1 MAEKYDVLARKSAPL
16 SSALGTGMP
25 VIPTRKDGSPDYM
38 AGYMAYKEP
47 QLKKTESLLK
57 EQGEFEG
64 LQREEEVRQ
73 KGVLAT
79 GKAANLRK
87 LKSDIEESQTAK
99 DLTTLEDQY
108 MHAAFVPTQATMG
121 EMAALFSLFGV
132 TGMLIGA
139 GGKGN
144 AQAAMSAMSGMMKG
158 YREGNEDLYKREKA
172 TFDENLKVMGQRK
185 EVLSKRLEQIAKLAT
200 MDKEAADQDLD
211 ALLAEQG
218 ADFYKKYKDKF
229 GLAKLIE
236 LDKEVNKTYDKKY
249 DFVVKEDE
257 RVREEARRRE
267 EKLADEARRK
277 QDKIEAEQRALQDKE
292 ALARYAFNLKGGAGG
307 VGGGGAAVGMSPK
320 ELFENSAIAIANYAQ
335 KPPALRDPQR
345 NALLAR
351 ARQINPTYNEAGYGD
366 RDVAYRNWIN
376 PNGAGFKQIAAFTT
390 VAGHLDTLDKL
401 GDALKNNDTQ
411 AINRAYNWFQ
421 TATGDKSV
429 TNFNAAKQAVAA
441 ETVKAITGTAAALRD
456 REEAAAIFD
465 AVQSPAQL
473 KGAINTVKELI
484 NSRLQ
489 TSKTLFEATT
499 GRNNFEELLP
509 PIVKETFQAG
519 KYPQAAAPALTGAA
533 AIPTSAAQPSSQ
545 QIDIRTYPVIGTTPD
560 GRKVHQAPN
569 GKKYV
574 E

>member
-1 MAEKYDVLARKSAPL
+1 MAEKYDVLAQKSAPL
-16 SSALGTGMP
+16 SSALGTDMP

-57 EQGEFEG
+57 EQGEFER

-185 EVLSKRLEQIAKLAT
+185 EVLTKRLEQIAKLAT
-200 MDKEAADQDLD
+200 MDKDAADQNLD

-267 EKLADEARRK
+267 EKLADEIRRREEKIKDEARRLENEK
-277 QDKIEAEQRALQDKE
+277 LLIKYRES
-292 ALARYAFNLKGGAGG
+292 FKGGAGG
-307 VGGGGAAVGMSPK
+307 GQRATQQMFVVQRAVNALGGVASAVESLGQLPSGTTTGVLGNLQTKDGMFNFIRNSAARTMSSSESKAVETLFTGITRNLAAIEASGAATGLVGLATQIEKLRPVAGDTAVDVALKMADIRRIATENIQPLIDSGLMPK
-320 ELFENSAIAIANYAQ
+320 QQAEVANKLVKRIEKAIPYTTQEVVEAAYGGKGKQTI
-335 KPPALRDPQR
+335 
-345 NALLAR
+345 
-351 ARQINPTYNEAGYGD
+351 TEAGQGVVD
-366 RDVAYRNWIN
+366 RGRLSEAQQKRMRELEEKER
-376 PNGAGFKQIAAFTT
+376 GAK
-390 VAGHLDTLDKL
+390 
-401 GDALKNNDTQ
+401 
-411 AINRAYNWFQ
+411 
-421 TATGDKSV
+421 
-429 TNFNAAKQAVAA
+429 
-441 ETVKAITGTAAALRD
+441 
-456 REEAAAIFD
+456 
-465 AVQSPAQL
+465 
-473 KGAINTVKELI
+473 
-484 NSRLQ
+484 
-489 TSKTLFEATT
+489 
-499 GRNNFEELLP
+499 
-509 PIVKETFQAG
+509 
-519 KYPQAAAPALTGAA
+519 
-533 AIPTSAAQPSSQ
+533 
-545 QIDIRTYPVIGTTPD
+545 
-560 GRKVHQAPN
+560 
-569 GKKYV
+569 
-574 E
+574 

>member
-1 MAEKYDVLARKSAPL
+1 MAEKYDVLAQKSAPL
-16 SSALGTGMP
+16 SSALGTDMP

-277 QDKIEAEQRALQDKE
+277 QDKIEAEARAEAQRVIDDKRR
-292 ALARYAFNLKGGAGG
+292 LAEREEFARFAAGLKGGAGG
-307 VGGGGAAVGMSPK
+307 AGSDTASDVKNFLGVNFGSGKQADAKYEQVAAASNTMAEALALSNAVRKNPDVVGRIGQAKGFIDRYVKSLSSDGLETDKTPAATNKAEQDALLFSKRYAAYLIRYEQALAGSAKGFTVSFMNRFNNLMQQNQFNPEGFDGLMKEQIREIHARTAALSTKITPEGMIRLGVAQTRDPDAIEALQRMQGGAAGYVAPGGAGKRGGAPGAVDSIDAERSK
-320 ELFENSAIAIANYAQ
+320 AKAAIA
-335 KPPALRDPQR
+335 
-345 NALLAR
+345 
-351 ARQINPTYNEAGYGD
+351 AG
-366 RDVAYRNWIN
+366 A
-376 PNGAGFKQIAAFTT
+376 P
-390 VAGHLDTLDKL
+390 
-401 GDALKNNDTQ
+401 
-411 AINRAYNWFQ
+411 
-421 TATGDKSV
+421 
-429 TNFNAAKQAVAA
+429 
-441 ETVKAITGTAAALRD
+441 
-456 REEAAAIFD
+456 EAAVRERF
-465 AVQSPAQL
+465 
-473 KGAINTVKELI
+473 K
-484 NSRLQ
+484 
-489 TSKTLFEATT
+489 SKT
-499 GRNNFEELLP
+499 GQEL
-509 PIVKETFQAG
+509 
-519 KYPQAAAPALTGAA
+519 
-533 AIPTSAAQPSSQ
+533 
-545 QIDIRTYPVIGTTPD
+545 
-560 GRKVHQAPN
+560 
-569 GKKYV
+569 
-574 E
+574 